1 MCECLVF
8 CSIYTVKS
16 LLSIACRSSEIRPN
30 IMKLFTDFRSDLVQ
44 HSRHLVASMWSA
56 TLSARPDLKTVDSHA
71 GCALKL
77 PLLCVC
83 VNHYLRCSQHNGTS
97 WEYGLCDAGER
108 CCQNT
113 GLKER
118 QSQRGWGGVGG
129 GGGAAKKAGLAN
141 RQGRGGGGGG
151 GGEVGRGGK
160 VSIESREEGP
170 TARNLLLKHVI
181 WHTGGPVSAD
191 ACCAAKRCS
200 NPQNVVL
207 SRSWNPKVSQDA
219 KNVQLT
225 FRGMCLYIV
234 WNTWS
239 PGFEYFPS

>member
-118 QSQRGWGGVGG
+118 QSQRGG
-129 GGGAAKKAGLAN
+129 GGGAV
-141 RQGRGGGGGG
+141 RG
-151 GGEVGRGGK
+151 GGK

-207 SRSWNPKVSQDA
+207 SRSRNPKVSQDA

-234 WNTWS
+234 LNTWS

>member
-118 QSQRGWGGVGG
+118 QSQRGWGGGAVGG
-129 GGGAAKKAGLAN
+129 EG
-141 RQGRGGGGGG
+141 RRGRGGWGGGRE
-151 GGEVGRGGK
+151 GEGGK
-160 VSIESREEGP
+160 W
-170 TARNLLLKHVI
+170 A
-181 WHTGGPVSAD
+181 
-191 ACCAAKRCS
+191 
-200 NPQNVVL
+200 
-207 SRSWNPKVSQDA
+207 
-219 KNVQLT
+219 
-225 FRGMCLYIV
+225 
-234 WNTWS
+234 
-239 PGFEYFPS
+239 